1 MHGCR
6 KAAAPPSYSTTS
18 KGSNIA
24 RSPRCWHC
32 GRDVEVAGA
41 QGPAASPRM
50 VARPRPRR
58 GRTSGR
64 RCAAGPVGISG
75 IAAMSCAQFEDA
87 IGELV
92 DSTLDPS
99 ARDALNRHLEG
110 CAACRALVD
119 DFRELRVR
127 AAELPRQI
135 PPNRVWSSIAAALD
149 DDADAG
155 SAATRGGVAGEWWRQ
170 ASWRGLAA
178 AAVIV
183 IVAGTAVWML
193 PDVQPP
199 NDATAPIAADA
210 EAAETI
216 IESVEVELRLAE
228 EHYENAISGLEQIAT
243 FDEEWLDPDVS
254 ATFEKNL
261 GVIDQAIAE
270 SRAALR
276 DEPTNQVARESLFDV
291 MWRKVTLLQDT
302 IALVNEMRKGN
313 EDGAARIVEGLNRH

>member
-1 MHGCR
+1 
-6 KAAAPPSYSTTS
+6 
-18 KGSNIA
+18 
-24 RSPRCWHC
+24 
-32 GRDVEVAGA
+32 
-41 QGPAASPRM
+41 
-50 VARPRPRR
+50 
-58 GRTSGR
+58 
-64 RCAAGPVGISG
+64 
-75 IAAMSCAQFEDA
+75 MSCAQFEDA

-99 ARDALNRHLEG
+99 ARDALDRHLEG

>member
-1 MHGCR
+1 
-6 KAAAPPSYSTTS
+6 
-18 KGSNIA
+18 
-24 RSPRCWHC
+24 
-32 GRDVEVAGA
+32 
-41 QGPAASPRM
+41 
-50 VARPRPRR
+50 
-58 GRTSGR
+58 
-64 RCAAGPVGISG
+64 
-75 IAAMSCAQFEDA
+75 MSCAQFEDA

-243 FDEEWLDPDVS
+243 F
-254 ATFEKNL
+254 EKNL